1 MIRYSDPESKAL
13 TIFEKSKCNKAL
25 KWIVTKYQSNK
36 LMTSWSHKRDHLR
49 PGVLASPRACL
60 HSLGHG
66 MMLSMLCELR
76 LVLGP
81 PGDTCHILSH
91 LVTSVSCSDMDT
103 FGQSLEWIVWPH
115 GHFTGRRLQ
124 LQDWQNMSTLID
136 KSDITFQDV
145 QISAVHRL
153 FCCSKT
159 YSKANLFH
167 LKAFLKNVPF
177 VAVSSKLLVSCSV
190 RTSANPQQNP
200 FFSLQSGVVSSQQ
213 WPGLVGTVTR
223 HSHRWAH
230 RRLPASRLVQ
240 GKNYT
245 SLLGKPKVS
254 CKYSHQPNPFF
265 PDGATWDTPRNS
277 GRHAPLSSHQP
288 QYLVLGRS
296 CGGWLVDTH
305 NSLGI
310 DEI

>member
-1 MIRYSDPESKAL
+1 
-13 TIFEKSKCNKAL
+13 
-25 KWIVTKYQSNK
+25 
-36 LMTSWSHKRDHLR
+36 MTSWSHKRDHLR

-66 MMLSMLCELR
+66 MMLSVLCELR

-81 PGDTCHILSH
+81 LGDTCHILSH

-136 KSDITFQDV
+136 KSDITFQDI
-145 QISAVHRL
+145 QISAMHRL

-167 LKAFLKNVPF
+167 LKAFLKNVPS

-190 RTSANPQQNP
+190 RTSANPQQNS

-223 HSHRWAH
+223 HSHTWAH

-240 GKNYT
+240 GKNYRNHLVCWE
-245 SLLGKPKVS
+245 SPRF
-254 CKYSHQPNPFF
+254 PANIPINPTLFF
-265 PDGATWDTPRNS
+265 PMVPLGIPHVIPGGTRGSPATSS
-277 GRHAPLSSHQP
+277 GTWSLEEVVA
-288 QYLVLGRS
+288 
-296 CGGWLVDTH
+296 GGWLIPIIH
-305 NSLGI
+305 WELMRFN
-310 DEI
+310 